1 MDDNNNHSLE
11 LEEFRKACN
20 DFRVDV
26 NANDIGRLFNAF
38 DRDGSGNVDY
48 DELLRI
54 VRGPMN
60 NMRVNL
66 VKQAFKKIDK
76 TGDGVLDLS
85 DLKGT
90 YNAKMHPDV
99 KAGKK
104 TEEDILCEFL
114 DTFEM
119 HHALATGGTGR
130 DSSVTL
136 DEFIE
141 YYNNV
146 SCSVDDDRYF

>member
-1 MDDNNNHSLE
+1 MDDNNNKTLE
-11 LEEFRKACN
+11 LEEFRKACR

-26 NANDIGRLFNAF
+26 ADNEIGRLFNAF
-38 DRDGSGNVDY
+38 DRDGSGAVDY
-48 DELLRI
+48 DELLRY

-60 NMRVNL
+60 QFRINL

-90 YNAKMHPDV
+90 YNAKHHPDV

-119 HHALATGGTGR
+119 HHSLATGGTGR
-130 DSSVTL
+130 DSRVT
-136 DEFIE
+136 
-141 YYNNV
+141 
-146 SCSVDDDRYF
+146 